1 LAEAINN
8 IMHPELKQQL
18 YGGEISDYYPNNQS
32 VKTSEEDNKALSDI
46 YKEIITKKRLDIHNL
61 INTVVS

>member
-46 YKEIITKKRLDIHNL
+46 YKEIITKKD
-61 INTVVS
+61 

>member
-1 LAEAINN
+1 
-8 IMHPELKQQL
+8 MHPELKQQL

>member
-1 LAEAINN
+1 
-8 IMHPELKQQL
+8 MHPELKQQL

-32 VKTSEEDNKALSDI
+32 IKTSDEDNKALSDI
-46 YKEIITKKRLDIHNL
+46 YKEITTKKRLDIHSL

>member
-1 LAEAINN
+1 
-8 IMHPELKQQL
+8 MHPELKQQL

-46 YKEIITKKRLDIHNL
+46 YKEITTKKRLDIYSS
-61 INTVVS
+61 INTIVS